1 MVSRGLFGW
10 SPPHVQPLTP
20 VSEASEPPESPSPY
34 AADLAGDAAPPP
46 EDDAAAA
53 LDDGDDEPDPPP
65 AAVPFKRLFA
75 CADRLD
81 WALMSAGALAAAAH
95 GVALVVYLHLFGT
108 AIHSLHGRHNHDL
121 FHHINQVRGFMLDSY
136 WGKAD
141 SSDKIKVGN
150 YIHNMATFF
159 GGLIIGLVNCWQI
172 ALLTLATGPFIVAAG
187 GISNIF
193 LHRLAENI
201 QDAYGEAASVAE
213 QAILY
218 IRTLYSFTNE
228 TLAKYSYATSLQATL
243 RYGILISLVQGLGL
257 GFTYGLAICSCALQ
271 LWVGRFLIS
280 HGKANGGE
288 VVVALFSI
296 ILSGL
301 GLNQAATNF
310 YSFEQGRIAA
320 YRLYEMISRSTSVV
334 NQDGRTLPSV
344 QGNIEFR
351 NVYFSYL
358 SRPEIPILSGFYLT
372 VPARKTV
379 ALVGR
384 NGSGKSSIIPLME
397 RFYDPTLGEVLL
409 DGENIKNLKLEWL
422 RSQIGLVTQEPALLS
437 LSIRENIAYG
447 RSATT
452 DQIEEAAKTAHAH
465 TFISSLEKGYDTQVG
480 RAGLSLTEEQKIKL
494 SIARAVL
501 SNPSILLLDEV
512 TGALDFEAEKAVQ
525 EALDILM
532 LGRSTIIIARRLS
545 LIRNADYIAVMEE
558 GQLVE
563 MGTHDELLNLDG
575 LYAEL
580 LRCEEAA
587 KLPKRTPIRNY
598 KEPSSFQIERDS
610 SASHSFQESSSPN
623 MSKSPSLQ
631 KTHGFLAFRNS
642 DANHNSHESPNIQS
656 PPSEQMAETR
666 LPTVASERAP
676 SIKRQDSFEMKLP
689 DLPKIDVPLHRQSS
703 NTSDPES
710 PISPLLTSDP
720 KNERSHSKTFS
731 RPLDMF
737 DNFHAEE
744 SKRQQTKAPSF
755 WRLVELSLAEYFYA
769 LLGSAGAACFGS
781 FNPLL
786 AYTISLIVVAY
797 YRIGVRDVHD
807 EVNKYCSFIV
817 GMGIITV
824 LANFLQHFYFG
835 IMGEKMTE
843 RVRRMMFSAILR
855 NEVGW
860 FDEEENS
867 ADILSMRLA
876 NDATFVRAA
885 FSNRLSIFIQD
896 TAAIF
901 VALLLG
907 MLLEWRVALVA
918 LATLPILVISAVA
931 QKMWLSGFSRGIQE
945 MHRKASLV
953 LEDAVRNIYTVVAF
967 CAGNKIME
975 LYRLQLGNILWKSL
989 VHGMGIGFAF
999 GLSQFLL
1006 FACNALLL
1014 WYTAVAV
1021 KNGHLSLVTAL
1032 KEYIVFSFA
1041 TFALVEPFGLAPYI
1055 LKRRKSLTS
1064 VFEIIDRAPKI
1075 DPDDASGLKP
1085 PNVYGSIE
1093 FRNVDFCYPT
1103 RPETMVLSNF
1113 SLRVNGGQ
1121 TVAVV
1126 GVSGSGKSTIISL
1139 IERFYDPTAGQVLL
1153 DGRDLKLFNLRWLR
1167 SHMGLVPQDPV
1178 IFSTTIRENIIY
1190 ARHNAT
1196 ESEMKEAARIANAH
1210 HFISSLPHGYDTHV
1224 GMRGVDLTPGQKQ
1237 RIAIAR
1243 VVLKNAPIL
1252 LLDEASSAIESESSR
1267 VVQEALDTLIMG
1279 NKTTILIAHR
1289 AAMMKH
1295 VDNIVVLNGGKIVE
1309 QGTHDSLVQKN
1320 GLYGDEH
1327 KLAGFSATLQAII
1340 SFVENSGDHI
1350 KFVRA
1355 AKHQIVFLVKGPIY
1369 LVCISCTEESYEGL
1383 RGQLELM
1390 YGQMLLILTKSVN
1403 RCFEKNPKFDMA
1415 PLLGGTD
1422 AVFLSLIHAFSW
1434 NPATFLHAYTCL
1446 PLAQST
1452 RQAASAV
1459 LQDIADSGVLFAL
1472 LMCEHKVISLV
1483 GAQKATL
1490 HPDDIFLLSNFILSS
1505 ESFRTSESFSPICL
1519 PRYNSMAFLY
1529 AYVHFFDENTYL
1541 TLLTARSDAFYDLK
1555 DSRSRIQNVLLKAN
1569 VLVEVQRSLRE
1580 SALRIEDLPADPSS
1594 QSVSPPPQFSQDLHF
1609 QLLSS
1614 EMAIGGPAGLWHFIY
1629 KSIYLDQYVSSEF
1642 PLIISNP
1649 KQQKRLYKAY
1659 QKLYASMHDKAT
1671 GPHKTQFRRD
1681 EDYVLFC
1688 WITQDFELYA
1698 AFNPLAD
1705 KSQAIKVCNR
1715 VCQWIRDLENEI
1727 FVYGE
1732 STLSW

>member
-1 MVSRGLFGW
+1 MISRGLFGW
-10 SPPHVQPLTP
+10 SPPHIQPLTP
-20 VSEASEPPESPSPY
+20 VSEVSEPPESPSPY
-34 AADLAGDAAPPP
+34 LDSHAEPEPV
-46 EDDAAAA
+46 EDD
-53 LDDGDDEPDPPP
+53 GGMDEGEEMEPPP
-65 AAVPFKRLFA
+65 AAVPFSQLFA
-75 CADRLD
+75 CADGFD
-81 WALMSAGALAAAAH
+81 WVLMVVGSLAAAAH
-95 GVALVVYLHLFGT
+95 GTALIVYLHFFGKVIQLLSLRIRTDIDKDELFDEFTKHALYIVYIASGVFAAGWIEVSCWILTGERQT
-108 AIHSLHGRHNHDL
+108 AVIRSKYVQVLL
-121 FHHINQVRGFMLDSY
+121 NQDMSFFDTYGNNGDIVSQVL
-136 WGKAD
+136 
-141 SSDKIKVGN
+141 SDVLLIQSALSEKVGN

-159 GGLIIGLVNCWQI
+159 GGLIIGLINCWQI
-172 ALLTLATGPFIVAAG
+172 ALITLATGPFIVAAG

-201 QDAYGEAASVAE
+201 QDAYAEAASIAE
-213 QAILY
+213 QAVSY
-218 IRTLYSFTNE
+218 ARTLYAFTNE

-280 HGKANGGE
+280 DKKAHGGE
-288 VVVALFSI
+288 ILTALFAV

-320 YRLYEMISRSTSVV
+320 YRLYEMISRSTSSI
-334 NQDGRTLPSV
+334 NQEGNTLVSV

-372 VPARKTV
+372 VPAKKTV

-409 DGENIKNLKLEWL
+409 DGENIKSLKLEWL

-447 RSATT
+447 RSATP
-452 DQIEEAAKTAHAH
+452 DQIEEAAKIAHAH
-465 TFISSLEKGYDTQVG
+465 TFISSLEKGYGTQVG
-480 RAGLSLTEEQKIKL
+480 RAGLTLTEEQKIKL
-494 SIARAVL
+494 SVARAVL

-512 TGALDFEAEKAVQ
+512 TGGLDFEAEKAVQ

-563 MGTHDELLNLDG
+563 MGTHEELLAIDG

-587 KLPKRTPIRNY
+587 KLPKRTPIRNHKDMGTSNY
-598 KEPSSFQIERDS
+598 DKDS
-610 SASHSFQESSSPN
+610 SASHSFKEPSSPK
-623 MSKSPSLQ
+623 MVKSPSLQ
-631 KTHGFLAFRNS
+631 RVHGMHGLLPPDGAFN
-642 DANHNSHESPNIQS
+642 NLQESPKDQS
-656 PPSEQMAETR
+656 PASEQMMENGTPP
-666 LPTVASERAP
+666 LDESDKEP

-689 DLPKIDVPLHRQSS
+689 ELPKLDVHSTNRQST
-703 NTSDPES
+703 NASDPES

-731 RPLDMF
+731 RPHSHYDDIPVKKKELKST
-737 DNFHAEE
+737 H
-744 SKRQQTKAPSF
+744 KKPPSF
-755 WRLVELSLAEYFYA
+755 WRLAELSFAEWLYA
-769 LLGSAGAACFGS
+769 LLGSIGAAIFGA

-786 AYTISLIVVAY
+786 AYVIALVVVAY
-797 YRIGVRDVHD
+797 YRDDHHLKT
-807 EVNKYCSFIV
+807 EVNKWCLIIAC
-817 GMGIITV
+817 MGIVTV
-824 LANFLQHFYFG
+824 VSNFLQHFYFG

-843 RVRRMMFSAILR
+843 RVRRMMFSAMLR

-867 ADILSMRLA
+867 ADTLSMRLA

-896 TAAIF
+896 TAAVV
-901 VALLLG
+901 VAVLIG
-907 MLLEWRVALVA
+907 MLLEWRLALVA
-918 LATLPILVISAVA
+918 LATLPILTISAIA
-931 QKMWLSGFSRGIQE
+931 QKMWLAGFSRGIQE

-967 CAGNKIME
+967 CAGNKVME
-975 LYRLQLGNILWKSL
+975 LYRFQLVRIFKQSFL
-989 VHGMGIGFAF
+989 HGMAIGFAF

-1014 WYTAVAV
+1014 WYTAVSV
-1021 KNGHLSLVTAL
+1021 RDGHLDLPTAL
-1032 KEYIVFSFA
+1032 KEYTVFSFA

-1055 LKRRKSLTS
+1055 LKRRKSLVS
-1064 VFEIIDRAPKI
+1064 VFEIIDRVPKI
-1075 DPDDASGLKP
+1075 DPDDNSGLKP

-1093 FRNVDFCYPT
+1093 LKNVDFCYPT
-1103 RPETMVLSNF
+1103 RPEMMILSNF
-1113 SLRVNGGQ
+1113 SLKVSGGQ

-1139 IERFYDPTAGQVLL
+1139 IERFYDPVAGQVLL

-1167 SHMGLVPQDPV
+1167 NHMGLIQQEPI

-1196 ESEMKEAARIANAH
+1196 EAEMKEAARIANAH

-1252 LLDEASSAIESESSR
+1252 LLDEASSSIESESSR

-1289 AAMMKH
+1289 AAMMRH
-1295 VDNIVVLNGGKIVE
+1295 VDNIVVLNGGRIVE
-1309 QGTHDSLVQKN
+1309 QGTHDSLLAMN
-1320 GLYGDEH
+1320 GLY
-1327 KLAGFSATLQAII
+1327 
-1340 SFVENSGDHI
+1340 
-1350 KFVRA
+1350 VRLMQPHFG
-1355 AKHQIVFLVKGPIY
+1355 K
-1369 LVCISCTEESYEGL
+1369 GL
-1383 RGQLELM
+1383 RQHR
-1390 YGQMLLILTKSVN
+1390 LI
-1403 RCFEKNPKFDMA
+1403 
-1415 PLLGGTD
+1415 
-1422 AVFLSLIHAFSW
+1422 
-1434 NPATFLHAYTCL
+1434 
-1446 PLAQST
+1446 
-1452 RQAASAV
+1452 
-1459 LQDIADSGVLFAL
+1459 
-1472 LMCEHKVISLV
+1472 
-1483 GAQKATL
+1483 
-1490 HPDDIFLLSNFILSS
+1490 
-1505 ESFRTSESFSPICL
+1505 
-1519 PRYNSMAFLY
+1519 
-1529 AYVHFFDENTYL
+1529 
-1541 TLLTARSDAFYDLK
+1541 
-1555 DSRSRIQNVLLKAN
+1555 
-1569 VLVEVQRSLRE
+1569 
-1580 SALRIEDLPADPSS
+1580 
-1594 QSVSPPPQFSQDLHF
+1594 
-1609 QLLSS
+1609 
-1614 EMAIGGPAGLWHFIY
+1614 
-1629 KSIYLDQYVSSEF
+1629 
-1642 PLIISNP
+1642 
-1649 KQQKRLYKAY
+1649 
-1659 QKLYASMHDKAT
+1659 
-1671 GPHKTQFRRD
+1671 
-1681 EDYVLFC
+1681 
-1688 WITQDFELYA
+1688 
-1698 AFNPLAD
+1698 
-1705 KSQAIKVCNR
+1705 
-1715 VCQWIRDLENEI
+1715 
-1727 FVYGE
+1727 
-1732 STLSW
+1732 